1 MNKFNQIIEEI
12 CKENAI
18 SYRTISDNWVYVLEK
33 NGKVNYIVGYKFNL
47 NKQALAGILDD
58 KYAFYE
64 LLKGYN
70 FPIIKHHLFFRD
82 YKVQDVLDLF
92 LKYNRVVVVKS
103 NYGTTG
109 EEVFYVDNE
118 EDLLKKVDELL
129 KVNFSISICPFYQI
143 KAEYR
148 AVMLDN
154 EVKII
159 YGKKKPIVYGDGEKT
174 IKELLLEFNYQY
186 FSKIDLSELNKVLP
200 EGEDFHYNWQ
210 FNLSRGATI
219 FDVEDDV
226 LKEKLCDLAKS
237 ISEKI
242 GLRFGSIDIIETIN
256 GELLIMEANSGI
268 MFDNYINLVD
278 KGYSNAKKIYR
289 EAILKMF
296 D

>member
-33 NGKVNYIVGYKFNL
+33 NGKINYIVGYKFNL

-64 LLKGYN
+64 LLNGYN

-109 EEVFYVDNE
+109 EEVFYVDKE

-278 KGYSNAKKIYR
+278 NGYSNAKKIYR